1 MIPVFT
7 TRVDTI
13 FGATYI
19 VLAPEHPL
27 VKELIKGKQ
36 EKEAL
41 KFIDKVA
48 EIENLLVKGNV
59 EFQNTNRADIR
70 RCVINKQTALFYRV
84 IDEEIIEFLRF
95 WNNSQ
100 NGRQLNL

>member
-1 MIPVFT
+1 YFKLKQADKVIPVFT

-27 VKELIKGKQ
+27 VKELIKAKPQ

-41 KFIDKVA
+41 AFIEKVSKESKVVRA
-48 EIENLLVKGNV
+48 SSDVKKEGVFTGSFAVNPV
-59 EFQNTNRADIR
+59 NNEEVPIWIADY
-70 RCVINKQTALFYRV
+70 V
-84 IDEEIIEFLRF
+84 
-95 WNNSQ
+95 
-100 NGRQLNL
+100 